1 MYEVTVD
8 GRFSAAHNLR
18 GYDGDCE
25 HLHGHNYDVRVAVRV
40 ANLDELGLGI
50 DFRELKKA
58 LATIIEELDHKYLND
73 DIREFGSEGMNPTT
87 ENLARFI
94 FGRISEQKLPNGAK
108 PEKITVWESPDCSVT
123 YSRSEGNT

>member
-18 GYDGDCE
+18 GYEGDCE

-40 ANLDELGLGI
+40 ADLDELGLGI

-58 LATIIEELDHKYLND
+58 LASIIDELDHKYLND
-73 DIREFGSEGMNPTT
+73 DVHEFGKDGLNPTT

-94 FGRISEQKLPNGAK
+94 FGRFSEQSLPNGAR
-108 PEKITVWESPDCSVT
+108 PEKVTVWESPGCSVT
-123 YSRSEGNT
+123 YSRSKGKI